1 MPLIL
6 GTNSIKDTGHDVDN
20 SLRFDKASSA
30 YLNNTPGSDG
40 STRKLTFSVWF
51 KKADP
56 INTTTWN
63 WLIHNSSDASDGTPS
78 FGVGLKSDNISIID
92 LDSSGSY
99 DINIITNEK
108 LRDVSAWYH
117 IFVAIDTTQSTN
129 TNRVKVYL
137 NGSQITS
144 FATAV
149 YPDQN
154 HDFTTAPTMDNSAT
168 EIGRDNYGG
177 GEAYFDGYMCEMV
190 LLDGTAGDIN
200 NFGEF
205 DSDTPTVWK
214 PKKITGQ
221 TFGTNGFHLEF
232 KQTGT
237 SANSSGIGADTSGV
251 GRHFAVNNLAATD
264 QSIDTCTN
272 NFATMNPLDNFYFGA
287 AFSEGNLKV
296 VSVSSVESYLTGTIG
311 VSTGKW
317 YWEIK
322 ITSSGSGRDFVGI
335 ADKVAETNGFSAFSG
350 NSNMVSYYGYTGQ
363 YRFGSS
369 GDAYGDTFGTGDII
383 GVAMDLS
390 NNKLYFS
397 KNGTFQNSGDP
408 TSGSTG
414 TGALAIPSSPASGF
428 YFPQF
433 ANIHNTA
440 STFEANFGSPAF
452 SISSGNT
459 DGNGFGNF
467 EYAVPSGYFALC
479 TKNLAESG

>member
-1 MPLIL
+1 MPINSFLYPGAKATPPAYEVANSCRFNYGSSDYLNKTL
-6 GTNSIKDTGHDVDN
+6 GTATNRKKFTISTWVKRSELYGANSQTKYLMSAGNNASTNIDEFYFRLDTLDFSGYE
-20 SLRFDKASSA
+20 SSTTEFQLR
-30 YLNNTPGSDG
+30 
-40 STRKLTFSVWF
+40 
-51 KKADP
+51 
-56 INTTTWN
+56 
-63 WLIHNSSDASDGTPS
+63 
-78 FGVGLKSDNISIID
+78 
-92 LDSSGSY
+92 
-99 DINIITNEK
+99 TNQ
-108 LRDVSAWYH
+108 LFRDVSAWYH
-117 IFVAIDTTQSTN
+117 IVIAYDSTQGTAS
-129 TNRVKVYL
+129 NRIKMYV
-137 NGSQITS
+137 NGTQITS
-144 FATAV
+144 FATET

-154 HDFTTAPTMDNSAT
+154 HEPLFNSNIAH
-168 EIGRDNYGG
+168 EIGRNLSSK
-177 GEAYFDGYMCEMV
+177 YFDGYMAEFV
-190 LLDGTAGDIN
+190 FIDGQQLDPTS
-200 NFGEF
+200 FGEF
-205 DSDTPTVWK
+205 DSDSPTIWK
-214 PKKITGQ
+214 PKDVSDL
-221 TFGTNGFHLEF
+221 TFGTNGFYLDFED
-232 KQTGT
+232 
-237 SANSSGIGADTSGV
+237 SSSLGNDAAGSNNFTA
-251 GRHFAVNNLAATD
+251 NNLAATD

-272 NFATMNPLDNFYFGA
+272 NFAVLNSLDNYYFAGT
-287 AFSEGNLKV
+287 FSEGNLKV

-335 ADKVAETNGFSAFSG
+335 ADKVAETNGFSAYSG

-369 GDAYGDTFGTGDII
+369 GDTYGDTFGTGDII
-383 GVAMDLS
+383 GVAMDLD

-459 DGNGFGNF
+459 DANGYGNF
-467 EYAVPSGYFALC
+467 EYSVPSGYYSLN
-479 TKNLAESG
+479 TKNLAEFG